1 MRQLCNDK
9 GLLLILDEIQTG
21 LGRTGTLFA
30 QENFGIAPDVM
41 TLAKALANGLPMGA
55 LLATEE
61 VASTLSPGPT
71 PAPLGPGRW
80 WPPRPTPP

>member
-1 MRQLCNDK
+1 MCDDK

-21 LGRTGTLFA
+21 LGRTGRLFA
-30 QENFGIAPDVM
+30 HENFGVTPDVM

-61 VASTLSPGPT
+61 VA
-71 PAPLGPGRW
+71 
-80 WPPRPTPP
+80 